1 MKLAHAL
8 VLGFAC
14 ALPLA
19 ASAQWQWVDS
29 AGKTVFSDQPPSL
42 DVPEKNILRRPA
54 NARSAPRVNPDAAS
68 APGADATAAAPQPA
82 AAGGPKPSGVDKELE
97 EKARKAADAEKAKK
111 AAEEAKVAKAKAD
124 NCAQARQSKAT
135 FDSGIRVARVNASGE
150 REIMDDAQRAA
161 EAKRAQSA
169 IDQNCK

>member
-8 VLGFAC
+8 ILGFAC

-19 ASAQWQWVDS
+19 ANAQWQWVDN
-29 AGKTVFSDQPPSL
+29 AGKTVFSDQPPPL
-42 DVPEKNILRRPA
+42 DVPEKNVLRRPA
-54 NARSAPRVNPDAAS
+54 NARSAPRVNVDAAPPTGADAPAATPPPAAAS
-68 APGADATAAAPQPA
+68 AP
-82 AAGGPKPSGVDKELE
+82 KPTGIDKELE
-97 EKARKAADAEKAKK
+97 EKARKAAEAEKAKK

-150 REIMDDAQRAA
+150 REILDDAQRAA
-161 EAKRAQSA
+161 EVKRAQAA
-169 IDQNCK
+169 IDRDCK

>member
-14 ALPLA
+14 VLPLA

-54 NARSAPRVNPDAAS
+54 GRGVAPRVNADAVP
-68 APGADATAAAPQPA
+68 PGADAVAAAPQPA
-82 AAGGPKPSGVDKELE
+82 AASAPKPTGVDKDLE
-97 EKARKAADAEKAKK
+97 EKARKAAEAEKAKK
-111 AAEEAKVAKAKAD
+111 AAEEAKIAKAKAD

-150 REIMDDAQRAA
+150 REFLDDAQRAA
-161 EAKRAQSA
+161 EVKRAQTA
-169 IDQNCK
+169 IDRDCK